1 MTVYRDS
8 HGRTLEDYPRP
19 SVAVD
24 TAVLTVRDTVEVLVV
39 RGGTD
44 DAAGWRLPGSFLHP
58 GERLADA
65 VLRSLREKAS
75 VQGLSPAQLRVFDD
89 PERDPRGWVLSVAHV
104 DVVPAERLPE
114 LGDRAQL
121 RDASAVGDL
130 AFQHAAIVDA
140 ALAWLRDR
148 YAAAPDPASLLREPF
163 RLRELHALHEKVAGR
178 ALQRDT
184 FRRVMLPM
192 LEPTGEVERGGVGKP
207 ARLFRVRRAR

>member
-1 MTVYRDS
+1 MTVYRDGY
-8 HGRTLEDYPRP
+8 GRTLEDYPRP

-39 RGGTD
+39 RGGSD

-65 VLRSLREKAS
+65 VLRSLREKAG
-75 VQGLSPAQLRVFDD
+75 VRGLSPAQLRVFDD

-130 AFQHAAIVDA
+130 AFQHGEIVDA

-148 YAAAPDPASLLREPF
+148 YAAAPDPASLLRAPF
-163 RLRELHALHEKVAGR
+163 RLRELHALHEKVTGR

-184 FRRVMLPM
+184 FRRVMLPV

-207 ARLFRVRRAR
+207 AQLFRVRRAR